1 MDFAKRQRSFRRK
14 IALLAGV
21 VLSIGH
27 PASGADKPKLPD
39 GPGKATTV
47 KVCGACHAP
56 ELVMSRR
63 ETADG
68 WNALVDDMVER
79 GAKGTDEEFGQVV
92 DYLAANF
99 PKTAAGAKINVN
111 QASAKEL
118 SAGLGISEK
127 QAHAVV
133 EYREAKGKFK
143 SIEDLL
149 RVPDIDA
156 ASITANKNKI
166 EF

>member
-1 MDFAKRQRSFRRK
+1 
-14 IALLAGV
+14 
-21 VLSIGH
+21 
-27 PASGADKPKLPD
+27 
-39 GPGKATTV
+39 
-47 KVCGACHAP
+47 
-56 ELVMSRR
+56 
-63 ETADG
+63 
-68 WNALVDDMVER
+68 MVER

-92 DYLAANF
+92 DYLVANF
-99 PKTAAGAKINVN
+99 PKTAARAKINVN

-118 SAGLGISEK
+118 GSGLGISEK

-149 RVPDIDA
+149 RVPEIDA